1 MCAAKVWHPSQLLRQ
16 VVIQWHQKRAWLTGS
31 EIVLEQLG
39 RKDEC
44 GGCYGKEAGSTAHDG
59 TFSGWCCFSK
69 SRLGIL
75 IMTHKHGLAS
85 YIVTR
90 MHQKGCGRSN

>member
-39 RKDEC
+39 RTTKNSAAGKSPSNTRGSSVKPSGNN
-44 GGCYGKEAGSTAHDG
+44 GGRTLFDP
-59 TFSGWCCFSK
+59 
-69 SRLGIL
+69 
-75 IMTHKHGLAS
+75 
-85 YIVTR
+85 TR
-90 MHQKGCGRSN
+90 TYSSLVGGR